1 MGHLV
6 SAINKVF
13 ISNIS
18 IHSKSKFKIEGMANL
33 CSCPLGKAR
42 IRKFRPPWR
51 LPGTVCIC
59 RATRSVPSEVVE
71 EASRDY
77 GVSFFSRRDT
87 KHYFCCCLMC
97 VIGRGLVV
105 CVESL
110 SKPKFFLSHLQR
122 QAEHCKVPNGP
133 HNEAIASA
141 IQPWNKGVQTLAKSY
156 SYQWQTTLVF
166 AKLFFKVEAG
176 PIQTQG
182 SVWVYGI
189 NMRKLEGEHS
199 VEGKTSAAN
208 TARSLKW
215 TWYPIHS
222 IWRQQCSQSYSLQR
236 SLLLLTFTYSI
247 HSS

>member
-6 SAINKVF
+6 SAINKIF

-18 IHSKSKFKIEGMANL
+18 IHSISKFKIEGMANL

-110 SKPKFFLSHLQR
+110 SKPKFFYHTYKGRRNIAKFRMGHTMKQLHLQFNH
-122 QAEHCKVPNGP
+122 ETKGFK
-133 HNEAIASA
+133 
-141 IQPWNKGVQTLAKSY
+141 PWPSHIHTNDKQHSC
-156 SYQWQTTLVF
+156 SQNC
-166 AKLFFKVEAG
+166 FFKSKQVQYKHWA
-176 PIQTQG
+176 I
-182 SVWVYGI
+182 
-189 NMRKLEGEHS
+189 
-199 VEGKTSAAN
+199 
-208 TARSLKW
+208 RSLKD
-215 TWYPIHS
+215 
-222 IWRQQCSQSYSLQR
+222 L
-236 SLLLLTFTYSI
+236 
-247 HSS
+247 